1 MRIFKIKSFCKINLS
16 LRVLKKLRSGYHN
29 IKSLITFCDLYDVI
43 SIHKIKG
50 QKDKISFSGRFK
62 KKINKKSNTVTKVLY
77 LLRKK
82 NFFKKQ
88 AFKINIKKNIPHG
101 SGLGGGSSNAANL
114 LNFFNSKMYL
124 KLDKKEITKM
134 ASQVGFDV
142 PVNLEKKNS
151 LLTGKEGKILRIK
164 QKFRFNILIVYP
176 NLICSTKKMYQ
187 KNKRLSKAKPQSSFY
202 IKNKKKLINF
212 LKNENND
219 LENTVIN
226 TYPKI
231 GKIIDFIKIQNGCYL
246 SRITGSGS
254 ACIGIFSNMK
264 NAIFAQ
270 RLIKLKFPKCWTVVS
285 KSI

>member
-1 MRIFKIKSFCKINLS
+1 
-16 LRVLKKLRSGYHN
+16 
-29 IKSLITFCDLYDVI
+29 
-43 SIHKIKG
+43 
-50 QKDKISFSGRFK
+50 
-62 KKINKKSNTVTKVLY
+62 
-77 LLRKK
+77 
-82 NFFKKQ
+82 
-88 AFKINIKKNIPHG
+88 
-101 SGLGGGSSNAANL
+101 
-114 LNFFNSKMYL
+114 
-124 KLDKKEITKM
+124 
-134 ASQVGFDV
+134 
-142 PVNLEKKNS
+142 
-151 LLTGKEGKILRIK
+151 
-164 QKFRFNILIVYP
+164 
-176 NLICSTKKMYQ
+176 MYQ
-187 KNKRLSKAKPQSSFY
+187 KNKRLSKVKPQSSFY

-270 RLIKLKFPKCWTVVS
+270 RLIKLKFPKYWTVVS

>member
-1 MRIFKIKSFCKINLS
+1 
-16 LRVLKKLRSGYHN
+16 
-29 IKSLITFCDLYDVI
+29 
-43 SIHKIKG
+43 
-50 QKDKISFSGRFK
+50 
-62 KKINKKSNTVTKVLY
+62 
-77 LLRKK
+77 
-82 NFFKKQ
+82 
-88 AFKINIKKNIPHG
+88 
-101 SGLGGGSSNAANL
+101 
-114 LNFFNSKMYL
+114 
-124 KLDKKEITKM
+124 M

-176 NLICSTKKMYQ
+176 NFICSTKKMYQ

-231 GKIIDFIKIQNGCYL
+231 GKIIDFIKIQKGCYL

-270 RLIKLKFPKCWTVVS
+270 RLIKLKFPKYWTVVS